1 MFTFCDVVHETTKKQ
16 QQQQQRKLSRVR
28 STDWQS
34 WIVIAYFLFIPV
46 LCDSKLC

>member
-34 WIVIAYFLFIPV
+34 
-46 LCDSKLC
+46 